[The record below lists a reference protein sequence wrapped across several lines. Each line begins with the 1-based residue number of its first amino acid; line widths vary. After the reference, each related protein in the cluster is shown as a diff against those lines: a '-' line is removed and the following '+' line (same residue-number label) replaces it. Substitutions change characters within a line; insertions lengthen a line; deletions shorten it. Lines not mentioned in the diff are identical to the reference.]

1 LHAAIEDSNKITLE
15 QLEQLRTVSETVTES
30 RDLHIANDWSHIISE
45 VIGGYKKQEVF
56 CFVSERD
63 FVHKFSLKTSKKPT
77 KENDKYIVAQC
88 QLHLLIA
95 AALFKT
101 QPGKQ
106 AVVKHGLEKAHVVT

>member
-1 LHAAIEDSNKITLE
+1 MTN
-15 QLEQLRTVSETVTES
+15 TE
-30 RDLHIANDWSHIISE
+30 
-45 VIGGYKKQEVF
+45 
-56 CFVSERD
+56 
-63 FVHKFSLKTSKKPT
+63 
-77 KENDKYIVAQC
+77 AQC